1 MTTSARILAAALM
14 LAPALLAQ
22 DEENAPRAIEVAE
35 PPAGVGAIPGA
46 ATVFSR
52 TGQFR
57 VTGGES
63 LLRGTVAMLAE
74 QSKDEL
80 LRLTGE
86 TDEWKVP
93 VAIELHGQPG
103 DPQPPRTLAM
113 RLWVV
118 EGVMQLKI
126 DIHVGRGIDQQR
138 LQRAVTTALLYERAL
153 AGNPGETPMSVPPWL
168 ADGLCEAI
176 AWQLN
181 KSDRRLYE
189 ALFKSGGLFRIE
201 DLFNMDDQEF
211 ESLDGATRAAFRVS
225 SGALVMA
232 LLDQPQGR
240 DGFRAFLTGA
250 ATHQGEMPVLLRR
263 HFPELN
269 LSETSLAKWWALQL
283 AAKGGLNP
291 LTDIL
296 TITQT
301 ESQLDEALHLQ
312 FRTAEGIFSRRE
324 ITAWPELA
332 GLDEPARQAAVRP
345 AQDALVRLSYRCFP
359 SYRPLLNEYQL
370 ILSAIANSQSGDVPQ
385 RLDSLKETRALMV
398 SRAARGRDYLDWFEI
413 TRARETSGAFDD
425 YQRLKERLKANPH
438 RRKDELSSYLDR
450 MEGIFHRD
458 VPRAPWQLPADD
470 PWAAG
475 DW

>member
-1 MTTSARILAAALM
+1 MSARILAACIL
-14 LAPALLAQ
+14 LAPTLLAE
-22 DEENAPRAIEVAE
+22 DVENAPRAVEVGGPAAE
-35 PPAGVGAIPGA
+35 QGGTPAAGM
-46 ATVFSR
+46 VFSR
-52 TGQFR
+52 TEQFR
-57 VTGGES
+57 ITGGES

-74 QSKDEL
+74 QTKDEL

-86 TDEWKVP
+86 PDEWKVP
-93 VAIELHGQPG
+93 VAIQLRGQPG
-103 DPQPPRTLAM
+103 EPLPPRTVAM

-118 EGVMQLKI
+118 EGVMQLRI
-126 DIHVGRGIDQQR
+126 DIHIGRGIDQQR
-138 LQRAVTTALLYERAL
+138 LQRAVTTALLYERSL
-153 AGNPGETPMSVPPWL
+153 GKNPAETPLSVPPWL
-168 ADGLCEAI
+168 ADGLCEAT
-176 AWQLN
+176 AWRLN

-189 ALFKSGGLFRIE
+189 ALFKSGGLFRTG
-201 DLFNMDDQEF
+201 DLFDVDDEEF
-211 ESLDGATRAAFRVS
+211 EALDGATRAAFRIS

-232 LLDQPQGR
+232 LLEQPQGME
-240 DGFRAFLTGA
+240 GFRAFLTEA
-250 ATHQGEMPVLLRR
+250 AAHQGEMPLLLRR

-301 ESQLDEALHLQ
+301 ENQLDEALHLQ
-312 FRTAEGIFSRRE
+312 FRTPEGIFTRRE

-359 SYRPLLNEYQL
+359 SYRPLLNEYQM
-370 ILSAIANSQSGDVPQ
+370 ILSAIASGQSGDVPQ
-385 RLDSLKETRALMV
+385 RLDSLKETRGLMI

-425 YQRLKERLKANPH
+425 YQRLKERLKAKPH
-438 RRKDELSSYLDR
+438 RRKDDLSSYLDR

-458 VPRAPWQLPADD
+458 TPRAPWQLPAQD